1 MMRRATTRRSSDS
14 SCCRRSWADAEEAC
28 QEMGSQTHLAS
39 VTSEEQQRAV
49 VHLAAT
55 TDFIWIGLND
65 MTEEGSFV
73 WSDDERWEYTATL
86 TQMTSRSAGKLI
98 VTSAAM
104 ASRWPNRPIIGGRMS
119 QCPDSGLTSAPRRPR
134 PRSPVVAI
142 CSAVRAG
149 TG

>member
-1 MMRRATTRRSSDS
+1 MMRRATTRRSSD

-49 VHLAAT
+49 AHLAAT

-73 WSDDERWEYTATL
+73 WSDD
-86 TQMTSRSAGKLI
+86 
-98 VTSAAM
+98 
-104 ASRWPNRPIIGGRMS
+104 
-119 QCPDSGLTSAPRRPR
+119 
-134 PRSPVVAI
+134 
-142 CSAVRAG
+142 
-149 TG
+149 